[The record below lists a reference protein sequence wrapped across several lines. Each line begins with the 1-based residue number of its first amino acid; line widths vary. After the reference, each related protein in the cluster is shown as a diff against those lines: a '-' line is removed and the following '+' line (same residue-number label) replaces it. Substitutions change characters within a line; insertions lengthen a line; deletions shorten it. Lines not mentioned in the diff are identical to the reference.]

1 MLLIFTSSW
10 TYCLR
15 SNLIKELRFFP
26 FALPFLYIYHLLPII
41 KLFLWYMFF
50 FTKSNITFFT
60 LFLHTFPC
68 FKSFNMK
75 KYLPPLYQVLY
86 NSSSVPDSHIL
97 IRHLYRYQYVS
108 SLFENHHL
116 PPSHCFKNH
125 PLLSNLTLILFFFT
139 KLDLSNFIVFHR
151 LFL

>member
-1 MLLIFTSSW
+1 
-10 TYCLR
+10 
-15 SNLIKELRFFP
+15 
-26 FALPFLYIYHLLPII
+26 
-41 KLFLWYMFF
+41 MFF

-60 LFLHTFPC
+60 LFLHTFSC

-108 SLFENHHL
+108 FLFENHHL
-116 PPSHCFKNH
+116 PPSTTLRITLFCQTYCAVHKFGHFGLKFDYPLFRPQKNTRTEKRLLCPVK
-125 PLLSNLTLILFFFT
+125 PLKPSLQGRRVTERVQSVRRS
-139 KLDLSNFIVFHR
+139 KPMQQ
-151 LFL
+151 